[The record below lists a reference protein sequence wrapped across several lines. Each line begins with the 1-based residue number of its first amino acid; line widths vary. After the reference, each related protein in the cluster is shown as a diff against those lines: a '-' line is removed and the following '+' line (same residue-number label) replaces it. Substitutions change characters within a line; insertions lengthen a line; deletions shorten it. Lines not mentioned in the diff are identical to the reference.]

1 MTNCRPLLNNYKVHS
16 FDFTKETYF
25 GIAYETLCGKMGLF
39 GDDGDDEDQ
48 QQSAT
53 ANLPDVPE
61 WDERDKLTKEK
72 EVLGFYL
79 SSHP

>member
-39 GDDGDDEDQ
+39 GF
-48 QQSAT
+48 
-53 ANLPDVPE
+53 LPD
-61 WDERDKLTKEK
+61 WKETEEEVTCKTCFSVLQK
-72 EVLGFYL
+72 ETRRSG
-79 SSHP
+79 H